1 LLDNIIADADYSEKE
16 FKKELDFLNNEL
28 ILLQQKIKEEKLPV
42 IIVFEGF
49 SASGKGTAI
58 AELIA
63 DLDPRFFNVKAN
75 SRKSDAENSMPSLW
89 RYWMQIPSKGQIEIL
104 DRSWYQETAIAQME
118 DGLSKKDC
126 ENRYR
131 SINIF
136 ERQLTDDGYLII
148 KFFLLIDEKE
158 QQKRLETLKKNKLT
172 SFRVTERDLKQNK
185 YYEDYYKA
193 FDKMLDNTDTEYS
206 GWNIIP
212 SFDKNSTKLK
222 IFRTVVKKIKEKLS
236 SEKVNANLKASD
248 FSFESFG
255 ISPVKKLSEIN
266 LSKETEKEKYKS
278 ELDELQKELS
288 DLQCRLFQE
297 KIPAIFCFEGW
308 DAAGKGGAI
317 RRVSKA
323 LDPRG
328 YDAKPISAPDELE
341 KSKHY
346 LWRFWREM
354 PAKGYISIF
363 DRTWYGRVLVERV
376 EKLITDNRLNQAYQE
391 INEFEK
397 ELYDNGCII
406 LKFWVQI
413 NKDEQKKR
421 FDDRQK
427 NPEKKWKITDEDW
440 RNREKW
446 DDYEQAVD
454 EMTERTSTDFAPW
467 HVIEGNDKKYARI
480 KVLKIIIKAIKGK
493 LKDKEGK

>member
-1 LLDNIIADADYSEKE
+1 
-16 FKKELDFLNNEL
+16 
-28 ILLQQKIKEEKLPV
+28 
-42 IIVFEGF
+42 
-49 SASGKGTAI
+49 
-58 AELIA
+58 
-63 DLDPRFFNVKAN
+63 
-75 SRKSDAENSMPSLW
+75 
-89 RYWMQIPSKGQIEIL
+89 MQIPSKGQIEIL

-278 ELDELQKELS
+278 ELDELQK
-288 DLQCRLFQE
+288 
-297 KIPAIFCFEGW
+297 
-308 DAAGKGGAI
+308 
-317 RRVSKA
+317 
-323 LDPRG
+323 
-328 YDAKPISAPDELE
+328 
-341 KSKHY
+341 
-346 LWRFWREM
+346 
-354 PAKGYISIF
+354 
-363 DRTWYGRVLVERV
+363 
-376 EKLITDNRLNQAYQE
+376 
-391 INEFEK
+391 
-397 ELYDNGCII
+397 
-406 LKFWVQI
+406 
-413 NKDEQKKR
+413 
-421 FDDRQK
+421 
-427 NPEKKWKITDEDW
+427 
-440 RNREKW
+440 RNNF
-446 DDYEQAVD
+446 V
-454 EMTERTSTDFAPW
+454 
-467 HVIEGNDKKYARI
+467 
-480 KVLKIIIKAIKGK
+480 
-493 LKDKEGK
+493 